1 MYFIC
6 FSSMMSVKRE
16 GATKETEETEGIEE
30 TEETEGI
37 EETKETEGIEET
49 EETEC
54 MEGRYS
60 FSKRGLS

>member
-1 MYFIC
+1 
-6 FSSMMSVKRE
+6 MMSVKRE

-49 EETEC
+49 KETEC